1 MRLCALSASAAFFAL
16 AGASTAPCSRWPAAS
31 LVDFG
36 AASAERGPRV
46 SLDDLAERFDRA
58 PDATVVGL
66 YYAD

>member
-1 MRLCALSASAAFFAL
+1 MARGVASAALCAFA
-16 AGASTAPCSRWPAAS
+16 AASTAPCSRWPAAS